1 MLRAVIVAVVVAA
14 TLVPLVV
21 TDSLPLGFVA
31 VPVVI
36 ALLGLVLAWW
46 WPAVRYRHFSYRMGQ
61 DTMELEHGVLF
72 RTRSVIPYF
81 RVQHVDTSQGPIDRR
96 LSLSNL
102 KVQTASPATDAF
114 IPGLSTA
121 DAAEI
126 RGVILDRAGA
136 GDAV

>member
-1 MLRAVIVAVVVAA
+1 MLRAVIVAIVVAV
-14 TLVPLVV
+14 TVVPLVA
-21 TDSLPLGFVA
+21 TDSLPLGLLA

-36 ALLGLVLAWW
+36 AVLGLVLAWW
-46 WPAVRYRHFSYRMGQ
+46 WPAVRYRHFRYRMGH